1 MGLLDIKSIPT
12 SADPYDWVYKA
23 TYQDKDITKT
33 FKFNPL
39 KGTDPLHSARNMVF
53 QDYRDRN
60 GAIPEHR
67 YTQYLNAQAT
77 LKIKRHHQIE

>member
-1 MGLLDIKSIPT
+1 MSLLNIKPKSI
-12 SADPYDWVYKA
+12 SNDPSDWVYKA
-23 TYQDKDITKT
+23 EYKDNDTVKT

-39 KGTDPLHSARNMVF
+39 KGTDPLNSARNIVF

-67 YTQYLNAQAT
+67 YTTYLNAQAT
-77 LKIKRHHQIE
+77 LKIKKDHQIC

>member
-1 MGLLDIKSIPT
+1 MSLLNIKPQPISN
-12 SADPYDWVYKA
+12 DPSDWVYEAKYNDND
-23 TYQDKDITKT
+23 TIKT
-33 FKFNPL
+33 FRFNPL